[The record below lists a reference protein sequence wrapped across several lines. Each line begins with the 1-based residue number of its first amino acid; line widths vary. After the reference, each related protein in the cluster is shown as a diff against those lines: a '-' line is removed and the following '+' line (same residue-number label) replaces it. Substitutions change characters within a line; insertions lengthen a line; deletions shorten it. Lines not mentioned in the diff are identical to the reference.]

1 MSTKSGIF
9 NWSMFK
15 SSWLTDKLWFSH
27 LHSLPYLNISR
38 LEKNLCLTYTCSG
51 WIVLSLTFPSV
62 SYFSCLPMLHKSM
75 VRNMVAHLNNV
86 LKSLTRI
93 ISTVFTTQMLA
104 LERSSLWTALLTQK
118 WFANLS
124 PLPCLHPQQMVQ
136 RLPLCAQ
143 ENSWN
148 QMECRFVL
156 KNSVFSRRTLCLH
169 CTWFWRLLE
178 AQKIPPLVEQI
189 IVILSKIIIFFK
201 FKFVGLNGVKYELLR
216 KNWNR
221 YTFRLFW
228 IWSFVVQNTCKL
240 ARNM

>member
-15 SSWLTDKLWFSH
+15 SSWLTDKLWFFH
-27 LHSLPYLNISR
+27 LYSLPYLCQYFKAR
-38 LEKNLCLTYTCSG
+38 ENLCLTYTCSG

-62 SYFSCLPMLHKSM
+62 SYFSCLPMLHKSI

-118 WFANLS
+118 WSANLS

-169 CTWFWRLLE
+169 CTWFWRLLRE
-178 AQKIPPLVEQI
+178 H
-189 IVILSKIIIFFK
+189 FFTK
-201 FKFVGLNGVKYELLR
+201 RGGKGEGF
-216 KNWNR
+216 
-221 YTFRLFW
+221 
-228 IWSFVVQNTCKL
+228 
-240 ARNM
+240 

>member
-15 SSWLTDKLWFSH
+15 SSWLTDKLWFFR
-27 LHSLPYLNISR
+27 LYSLPYLCQYFKAR
-38 LEKNLCLTYTCSG
+38 ENLCLTYTCSG
-51 WIVLSLTFPSV
+51 QIVLSLTFPSV

-104 LERSSLWTALLTQK
+104 LERSYLWTALLTRK

-156 KNSVFSRRTLCLH
+156 KNSVFFQKETVSALYLILKAFEGANQEGWERGR
-169 CTWFWRLLE
+169 FLE
-178 AQKIPPLVEQI
+178 AQKKLPLVEQI
-189 IVILSKIIIFFK
+189 IVILSKIIIF
-201 FKFVGLNGVKYELLR
+201 LSSNLLA
-216 KNWNR
+216 
-221 YTFRLFW
+221 L
-228 IWSFVVQNTCKL
+228 
-240 ARNM
+240 ME

>member
-15 SSWLTDKLWFSH
+15 SSWLTDKLWFFH
-27 LHSLPYLNISR
+27 LYSLPYLCQYFKAR
-38 LEKNLCLTYTCSG
+38 ENLCLTYTCSG
-51 WIVLSLTFPSV
+51 QIVLSLTFPSV
-62 SYFSCLPMLHKSM
+62 SYFSCLPMLHKSI

-86 LKSLTRI
+86 LKSHTRI

-136 RLPLCAQ
+136 QLPLCAQ

-169 CTWFWRLLE
+169 WLPDFEGFWGSIFLPRGVG
-178 AQKIPPLVEQI
+178 KGKVFRG
-189 IVILSKIIIFFK
+189 SKNTTTSGTNHCYTIKNNNFF
-201 FKFVGLNGVKYELLR
+201 
-216 KNWNR
+216 
-221 YTFRLFW
+221 
-228 IWSFVVQNTCKL
+228 
-240 ARNM
+240 

>member
-1 MSTKSGIF
+1 
-9 NWSMFK
+9 
-15 SSWLTDKLWFSH
+15 
-27 LHSLPYLNISR
+27 
-38 LEKNLCLTYTCSG
+38 
-51 WIVLSLTFPSV
+51 
-62 SYFSCLPMLHKSM
+62 MLHKSI

-86 LKSLTRI
+86 LKLLTRI

-118 WFANLS
+118 WSANLS

-169 CTWFWRLLE
+169 CTWFWRLLRENFFYQEGWERGRFLE

>member
-15 SSWLTDKLWFSH
+15 SSWLTDKTLILSFAFP
-27 LHSLPYLNISR
+27 SLSQYFKARENP
-38 LEKNLCLTYTCSG
+38 CLTYTCSG

-75 VRNMVAHLNNV
+75 VRNMVAHFNNV

-169 CTWFWRLLE
+169 CTWFWRLLRE
-178 AQKIPPLVEQI
+178 H
-189 IVILSKIIIFFK
+189 FFTK
-201 FKFVGLNGVKYELLR
+201 RGGKGEGF
-216 KNWNR
+216 
-221 YTFRLFW
+221 
-228 IWSFVVQNTCKL
+228 
-240 ARNM
+240 